1 VAEIVEVNFR
11 YPPGATPLS
20 PDDLDGLIPGHI
32 GTQGELD
39 AWEQQNI
46 LDARQRLA
54 RRKPRELLSDD
65 AFRRI
70 HHYMFDQTWRWAGRY
85 RKSNKNIGV
94 AWELVPEQ
102 VRVLCDDARYQRDHE
117 TYPADEFGVRLH
129 HRLVAIHPFPN
140 GNGRH
145 ARLVTDLVMQSLG
158 EEPFSWGNADLNGD
172 GKARERYIQ
181 ALRAAD
187 RGDYQPLLAFV
198 RS

>member
-1 VAEIVEVNFR
+1 MNFQ

-20 PDDLDGLIPGHI
+20 PEDLEGLIPDHI

-46 LDARQRLA
+46 LNARQRLA

-65 AFRRI
+65 AIKRI
-70 HHYMFDQTWRWAGRY
+70 HRYMFGETWRWAGQY
-85 RKSNKNIGV
+85 RHSNKNIGV
-94 AWELVPEQ
+94 TWERVPEQ
-102 VRVLCDDARYQRDHE
+102 VRVLCDDAQYQRNHS
-117 TYPADEFGVRLH
+117 TYPADEFGTRLH

-145 ARLVTDLVMQSLG
+145 ARLITDLVMQSLG
-158 EEPFSWGNADLNGD
+158 AEPFSWGNANLNRD
-172 GKARERYIQ
+172 GKARERYIE

-187 RGDYQPLLAFV
+187 GGNYRLLLAFV
-198 RS
+198 RN